1 MTPASDCCVVLST
14 TGNREE
20 AEKLAHSLVSNGLAA
35 CVQITEITSYYV
47 WDGKVNK
54 EPEFLLLVKTTYEA
68 YPKVE
73 EFISQNHSYKVPEI
87 VQLPIH
93 KGLERYL
100 NWVREST
107 K

>member
-1 MTPASDCCVVLST
+1 MTPVSDCCVALTT
-14 TGNREE
+14 TGDREE
-20 AEKLAHSLVSNGLAA
+20 AESLAHSLVSNGLAA

-54 EPEFLLLVKTTYEA
+54 EPEFLLLVKTTQDA

-73 EFISQNHSYKVPEI
+73 EFISQNHSYEIPEV
-87 VQLPIH
+87 VQLPINE
-93 KGLERYL
+93 GLERYL
-100 NWVREST
+100 NWIRVST